1 MGRQLKRVLLAATIL
16 SLCIYSQ
23 VEYSRRHSSIP
34 EIIDD
39 PDRFENVSFRS
50 EGRAENVTFAGGST
64 RFELIVMG
72 DSIRARYPGTFDL
85 ENGDHVIVYGIL
97 HMKEGFLSV
106 TQLHVYQDIR
116 RLYVLSFAG
125 LALIVFLFLKD
136 WRLSLRPF
144 EWRWRH
150 A

>member
-1 MGRQLKRVLLAATIL
+1 MGRLLKRAFLGAIIL
-16 SLCIYSQ
+16 SLCVYSQ

-39 PDRFENVSFRS
+39 PDRFENVTFRS
-50 EGRAENVTFAGGST
+50 EGRAENVTFVDGST
-64 RFELIVMG
+64 RFQLIVMG
-72 DSIRARYPGTFDL
+72 DSIQARYPGTFDL
-85 ENGDHVIVYGIL
+85 DNGDHVIVYGIL

-106 TQLHVYQDIR
+106 AQLHVYQDIR
-116 RLYVLSFAG
+116 RLYVLSFVG
-125 LALIVFLFLKD
+125 LALVLFLFLRD
-136 WRLSLRPF
+136 WRLSIRPF